1 MPGYEVRVDEYTP
14 ARKRS
19 NVDEEKKLILELICF
34 NKVCLTIS

>member
-19 NVDEEKKLILELICF
+19 NVDEEKKIDFGIDM
-34 NKVCLTIS
+34 IQ